1 MGVATG
7 VSWLFQAPTSPSRF
21 ATERWSHETT
31 DRNLQSTRGGSSPL
45 VPGRAM
51 PNECRVQRE
60 ATRRSGRE
68 DVLHAA
74 NPSTVG
80 AVRRDPHGNA
90 VLQASVRMFTS
101 FEAPSR
107 WAASWPQAGTS
118 ESHGGFSSVMYR
130 ARVATI
136 GEGALRVARI
146 STEPPRALDVHG
158 TYEVNRSRRCDRTRA
173 VRELHLSLPGEA
185 VSPSPRAG
193 GPMRRGRVPRRCF
206 RNMTA
211 TIAVERGTG

>member
-21 ATERWSHETT
+21 ATERWSEEAAG
-31 DRNLQSTRGGSSPL
+31 RNLKGTRGGSSAR

-68 DVLHAA
+68 DVLHGVT
-74 NPSTVG
+74 PSTVG
-80 AVRRDPHGNA
+80 AVRRDLHGNA
-90 VLQASVRMFTS
+90 FDQAVHSSFTS
-101 FEAPSR
+101 SEAPSR

-118 ESHGGFSSVMYR
+118 ESHGGFSSVVYR

-146 STEPPRALDVHG
+146 NTEPPRALDVHG
-158 TYEVNRSRRCDRTRA
+158 TYEANRSRRCDRTRA
-173 VRELHLSLPGEA
+173 VRELHLSRSGEA
-185 VSPSPRAG
+185 FTVGDGCPGVFSAI
-193 GPMRRGRVPRRCF
+193 
-206 RNMTA
+206 T
-211 TIAVERGTG
+211 RGTG